1 MSFKLVILSYNL
13 PVNGRL
19 LVQSL
24 TRMTVFHSVIFT
36 STIVFT
42 KIQTTLLSLSKI
54 VVQIA
59 SMMTWNCRK

>member
-42 KIQTTLLSLSKI
+42 KIQTTLLSSSKI
-54 VVQIA
+54 VV
-59 SMMTWNCRK
+59 